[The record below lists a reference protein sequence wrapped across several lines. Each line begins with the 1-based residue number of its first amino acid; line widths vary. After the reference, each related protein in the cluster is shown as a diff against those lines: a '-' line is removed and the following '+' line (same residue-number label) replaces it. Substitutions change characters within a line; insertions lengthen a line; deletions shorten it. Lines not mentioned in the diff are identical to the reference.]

1 MHGGGG
7 VSLSERRQ
15 EVALAPSDPQTFLM
29 QLTQKTRNAQTRTRH
44 FDWQGGGAN
53 PVSPLSTSKWVFC
66 LDICRLYP
74 WLVPTEAPW
83 DCDPKKNPQSPSV
96 PGVSP
101 IFQLACNNSVPLCVS
116 PATAGVCPCSH
127 WGKSSQVRTER
138 PGNRTQDF
146 LPVSLRP
153 WLCGNHKRKARKQLR
168 CQSRQLQWGQT
179 LEQWNN
185 NGTFILLSEI

>member
-1 MHGGGG
+1 MKNAWRGG

-29 QLTQKTRNAQTRTRH
+29 QLTQKTCDAQTRTGH

-83 DCDPKKNPQSPSV
+83 DCDPKNPPQSPSV
-96 PGVSP
+96 SGVSP

-127 WGKSSQVRTER
+127 WGKSSPVRTER

-153 WLCGNHKRKARKQLR
+153 WLRGNDYDTKNG
-168 CQSRQLQWGQT
+168 QLQWGQT

-185 NGTFILLSEI
+185 NRTFTLLSEI